1 MLTDIGYRMN
11 EYETVQLNRHDNRS
25 LFSRP
30 PRQKFTAL
38 EVSLSY
44 LPAPPHIPTPTN
56 IMIGL
61 FFLIFKKNVFFEL
74 LNWYFEIKSG

>member
-1 MLTDIGYRMN
+1 MGNKLTIFFMLTDIGYRMN

-61 FFLIFKKNVFFEL
+61 FLEKKFKCIF
-74 LNWYFEIKSG
+74 